1 MKKFILANLFIL
13 TAFLTQAQKMNPV
26 NWSFQAVKKA
36 DKQYDVVLT
45 ANVEAPW
52 HIYSQFVK
60 KGPIPTTIEFKT
72 NPLVQIKG
80 AAKEI
85 GKLEKSFDKNFDA
98 EISYFSGKVQFVQS
112 VTLKVASKTK
122 LSGTIE
128 YTVCNDEKCLPPISM
143 PFEVV
148 LQ

>member
-1 MKKFILANLFIL
+1 MKKYILVSLFVL
-13 TAFLTQAQKMNPV
+13 TSVLTQAQRMNPV
-26 NWSFQAVKKA
+26 SWSFQAVKKA
-36 DKQYDVVLT
+36 DKQYDVILT

-60 KGPIPTTIEFKT
+60 KGPIPTTIEFKA

-85 GKLEKSFDKNFDA
+85 GKLEKNFDKNFDA
-98 EISYFSGKVQFVQS
+98 EISYYSNKVQFVQS

-122 LSGTIE
+122 LSGTID
-128 YTVCNDEKCLPPISM
+128 YTVCNDEKCLPPITI

>member
-1 MKKFILANLFIL
+1 MKKYILISLIIFSAV
-13 TAFLTQAQKMNPV
+13 LTQAQKMNPV
-26 NWSFQAVKKA
+26 NWNFQAVKKA
-36 DKQYDVVLT
+36 DKQYDIILT
-45 ANVEAPW
+45 ANVESPW

-60 KGPIPTTIEFKT
+60 KGPVPTTIEFKN

-80 AAKEI
+80 AAKEL
-85 GKLEKSFDKNFDA
+85 GKLEKNFDKNFDA
-98 EISYFSGKVQFVQS
+98 EISFYSNKVQFVQS

-128 YTVCNDEKCLPPISM
+128 YMVCNDEKCLPPISI

>member
-1 MKKFILANLFIL
+1 MKKFILASLFIVI
-13 TAFLTQAQKMNPV
+13 AFLSQAQKMNPV
-26 NWSFQAVKKA
+26 NWSFQAIKKG

-85 GKLEKSFDKNFDA
+85 GKLEKKMDIPIPNRS
-98 EISYFSGKVQFVQS
+98 S
-112 VTLKVASKTK
+112 TP
-122 LSGTIE
+122 
-128 YTVCNDEKCLPPISM
+128 DEKTSQTNL
-143 PFEVV
+143 FKFNK
-148 LQ
+148 